1 VPDLASNWAF
11 DRYSD
16 NVREASI
23 FFMKTGP
30 STADWSIELFSFE
43 RTVLQFGSDGGPRV
57 VHGVSR
63 PDAAIFMLQIA
74 KTERPVFFDGRALRW
89 HDMAI
94 LAPGS
99 HFTFASHALAQWIA
113 YSVANELL
121 EDLLLVLKIDKP
133 VLLRNL
139 AISLSR
145 RSAQEFAEAVIKAR
159 LLVRKSKIGRSHR
172 AIEQTLLESLRAI
185 LADRNSKVFE
195 PNLQNLTIEKRIT
208 IALEY
213 VRSRPTENISVNDIV
228 GAVGI
233 SARSLYRC
241 FQSYLKVAPKD
252 YLRFRQLNLVR
263 RALRLDMTVV
273 GQKNPVT
280 LILIK
285 YGVSEFGR
293 FAAEYKRLFK
303 ELPSQTWARRSG
315 TVSR

>member
-11 DRYSD
+11 
-16 NVREASI
+16 
-23 FFMKTGP
+23 
-30 STADWSIELFSFE
+30 
-43 RTVLQFGSDGGPRV
+43 
-57 VHGVSR
+57 
-63 PDAAIFMLQIA
+63 
-74 KTERPVFFDGRALRW
+74 
-89 HDMAI
+89 
-94 LAPGS
+94 
-99 HFTFASHALAQWIA
+99 
-113 YSVANELL
+113 ANELL

-159 LLVRKSKIGRSHR
+159 SLVRKSKIGRSHR

-185 LADRNSKVFE
+185 LADSKVFE

-213 VRSRPTENISVNDIV
+213 VRSRSTENISVNDIV
-228 GAVGI
+228 DAVGI

-293 FAAEYKRLFK
+293 FVAEYKRLFK